1 MKLLEKIRNNY
12 IVFIIFSFLGWIYET
27 LYFSIKKVKLIN
39 RGFLSGPYL
48 PVYGLGAIVLWNLL
62 GRFKK
67 RKHKI
72 NNVDITPILLFFM
85 ILFIATVLE
94 YICHFVLD
102 EFFNITLWDYSKNA
116 FNLNGRVCLSSSI
129 GFAIGGMLGLYLILP
144 LIEKLI
150 YNKSTVFKN
159 TFALL
164 SLLIVIVDFL
174 IKIL

>member
-1 MKLLEKIRNNY
+1 MKILKTIRNNY
-12 IVFIIFSFLGWIYET
+12 IVFIIFSFLGWIYESVF
-27 LYFSIKKVKLIN
+27 FSIKKMKIVN

-67 RKHKI
+67 KKHI
-72 NNVDITPILLFFM
+72 VYNIDITPIIMFFLILL
-85 ILFIATVLE
+85 ISTFIE
-94 YICHFVLD
+94 YFSHYILD

-116 FNLNGRVCLSSSI
+116 FNINGRVSLSTSV

-150 YNKSTVFKN
+150 YNKNTVFKN
-159 TFALL
+159 TFTFLTI
-164 SLLIVIVDFL
+164 LIVIIDLL
-174 IKIL
+174 IRII